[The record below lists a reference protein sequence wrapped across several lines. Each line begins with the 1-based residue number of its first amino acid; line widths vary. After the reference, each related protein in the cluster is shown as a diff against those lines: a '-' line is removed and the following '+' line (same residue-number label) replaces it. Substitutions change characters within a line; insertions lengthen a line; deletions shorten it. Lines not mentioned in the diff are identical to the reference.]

1 MVGNK
6 HKNGIICTF
15 PGCEKPMRTQKF
27 KLHFT
32 KAHLKQ
38 GELYSVEHR
47 RRFEVAREDG
57 DSSRSDPSTG
67 AARGGPKLEAA
78 GAAATAATTVAPIA
92 VEVGVAPR
100 MELVSVPLA
109 PVAAAPAAGE
119 HKELQGSR
127 TGPTQAVHLPPQ
139 IEIPLVS
146 AAVSREASASVAASN
161 PASLLPQ
168 VATQNVSEKPTSVPI
183 PMPSASSEHNSN
195 NKRSAAA
202 MDAPAEGMDPSSA
215 LLVEFVALMDRRFQ
229 ELVGKMGE
237 MIEVQKELID
247 ALQGKNP
254 SVLSNQ
260 TPGLALASAAEVV
273 MKKRKKDANLDE
285 TLSIGS
291 GNGTGDI
298 ALKVMA
304 REVWFQL
311 VDGEGKL
318 VPSADCIDCAD
329 DAKVFCLCDAV
340 KEKFN
345 DSHLAGIAPS
355 DLNVFANRAAFD
367 TKQALDPRA
376 PLAGN
381 DENETLIVQVPQRTA
396 SVPSYFILPETRE
409 KVAKAVFVI
418 VEEDRDRAGIR
429 LGVFFSPTLAVTC
442 AHNLTEQQRVGS
454 LVYLALKE
462 EMANVEV
469 VARNSELDFAILKSS
484 EPRSFI
490 APWSGSPDD
499 LESRCD
505 LVLASFRL
513 GIDEYRAPYSGKLG
527 FAPAACI
534 SISRRKRHL
543 VYSCPTYAGDSG
555 AALIVKDGYLV
566 GIHLETIN
574 ALREN
579 LDRKKIIK
587 DRLNDVEESLDNI
600 VRSGLAQ
607 GCSGL
612 LVHEFKKVV
621 SDEQAVEA
629 FGSVEQT
636 LAAVEEHL
644 AVFKHTSMEDFVAP
658 LSPLERAKV
667 QVSLAY
673 TVNALLFVFLK
684 TQGVSTKD
692 IRQTHV
698 KQELVR
704 CDRVK
709 AFIKKIKDAEELA
722 KGPKLV
728 LDKAASKRFVH
739 KALSSDQVYVD
750 AVNAKKEGQDEA
762 ATAVSA
768 DQKGGKGETKAK
780 RPAPKAAG
788 KKNKRQRK

>member
-57 DSSRSDPSTG
+57 DSSRNDSSTS
-67 AARGGPKLEAA
+67 AARSGPKLEVAGTAA
-78 GAAATAATTVAPIA
+78 VAATTAAVAPIA

-100 MELVSVPLA
+100 MEPVSVPLA

-127 TGPTQAVHLPPQ
+127 TGPTQAMHSPPQ
-139 IEIPLVS
+139 IEMPLVS
-146 AAVSREASASVAASN
+146 AAISREVSVSVAASN

-168 VATQNVSEKPTSVPI
+168 AVTQKVSEKPTSVPT

-195 NKRSAAA
+195 NKRPAAA
-202 MDAPAEGMDPSSA
+202 MDTSAEGMDPSSA

-291 GNGTGDI
+291 GNGTSDVTLRSI
-298 ALKVMA
+298 IL
-304 REVWFQL
+304 EF
-311 VDGEGKL
+311 
-318 VPSADCIDCAD
+318 
-329 DAKVFCLCDAV
+329 AV
-340 KEKFN
+340 
-345 DSHLAGIAPS
+345 AP
-355 DLNVFANRAAFD
+355 N
-367 TKQALDPRA
+367 
-376 PLAGN
+376 
-381 DENETLIVQVPQRTA
+381 
-396 SVPSYFILPETRE
+396 YFILPEARK
-409 KVAKAVFVI
+409 KVAEAVFVI
-418 VEEDRDRAGIR
+418 VEKDENHAGIGM
-429 LGVFFSPTLAVTC
+429 GVFFSPTLAVTC
-442 AHNLTEQQRVGS
+442 DRNLTEQHTVGS
-454 LVYLALKE
+454 LVRLALKE

-499 LESRCD
+499 LESRYD
-505 LVLASFRL
+505 LVLAPFRL
-513 GIDEYRAPYSGKLG
+513 GIGEYQAPYSGKLG

-534 SISRRKRHL
+534 AVSRHRRHI

-579 LDRKKIIK
+579 LDRKKVIK

-612 LVHEFKKVV
+612 LVHEFKNVV

-684 TQGVSTKD
+684 TQGVSSKD

-762 ATAVSA
+762 AAAAVSA
-768 DQKGGKGETKAK
+768 GQKGGKGETKAK